1 MTESFRWNPYADQ
14 PHNVASRK
22 ERFRQHL
29 RFSGSYISLVGS
41 NLRKAGPVLSL
52 YRKYRKNLYSA
63 HVPVGNPFG
72 LSVSPVIGKNEE
84 VVALLKE
91 INIRQTLVRIPS
103 WEKSRFPDYEA
114 FLRILRSENI
124 EPVLALLQQREDV
137 RNPSRWEGFMEEV
150 FSRFREVCSFF
161 EVGHACNRTKWGVW
175 DYREYLRLARP
186 AVPLSEKHGIKLVG
200 PAVIDF
206 EFHLY
211 PPVLREIPF
220 DKVSSLFYVDRAGAP
235 ENTQFGWDT
244 SRKLALLKAVVD
256 ACSQRGRGL
265 WITETNWPLKGTG
278 KYSPASGKPNV
289 TEDQQASFL
298 VRYYVLCLASGLVE
312 RIFWWQLAA
321 PGYGLVDTRKGEW
334 RRRPSFFA
342 LKTLVSFLEGSTF
355 RGKIPHPQA
364 EIFAFTRGKENFAVC
379 WVAEKNIKGR
389 AALGYCFPGQILRI
403 VNRDGQEIA
412 DRDNNV
418 VLDAK
423 PQYVFY
429 SQAPLKP
436 GNDIRSEAGVQG

>member
-1 MTESFRWNPYADQ
+1 MTGSFRWNPYADQ
-14 PHNVASRK
+14 PHNVASRR

-29 RFSGSYISLVGS
+29 RFAGSYISLAGS
-41 NLRKAGPVLSL
+41 NLQKAAPVLSF

-63 HVPVGNPFG
+63 DVPVGNPFG
-72 LSVSPVIGKNEE
+72 LSVSPVMEKNEE

-91 INIRQTLVRIPS
+91 ANIRQTFVRIPS
-103 WEKSRFPDYEA
+103 WERSRFPEFEA
-114 FLRILRSENI
+114 FLRLLRSEDI
-124 EPVLALLQQREDV
+124 EPALALLQQREDV
-137 RNPSRWEGFMEEV
+137 RNPSRWESFMEEV
-150 FSRFREVCSFF
+150 FSRFRGVCSFF
-161 EVGHACNRTKWGVW
+161 EVGHAWNRTKWGVW

-186 AVPLSEKHGIKLVG
+186 AVPLSEKYGIKLVG

-211 PPVLREIPF
+211 PPVLKEIPF
-220 DKVSSLFYVDRAGAP
+220 DKVSSLFYVDRTGAP

-256 ACSQRGRGL
+256 ACSKKNRDL
-265 WITETNWPLKGTG
+265 WITEINWPLIGTG

-289 TEDQQASFL
+289 TEDRQASFL
-298 VRYYVLCLASGLVE
+298 VRYYVLCLTSGFVE

-321 PGYGLVDTRKGEW
+321 PGYGLVDSRSGEW

-342 LKTLVSFLEGSTF
+342 LKTLVSSLEGSTF
-355 RGKIPHPQA
+355 RGKIPHPFA

-379 WVAEKNIKGR
+379 WAREKNLKDR
-389 AALGYCFPGQILRI
+389 SALACCFPWPIVRI
-403 VNRDGQEIA
+403 VNRDGQEVSCG
-412 DRDNNV
+412 DNKV
-418 VLDAK
+418 ILDAR
-423 PQYVFY
+423 PQYVFF

-436 GNDIRSEAGVQG
+436 GNDGVSGAAV